1 MADERG
7 RRQGSRSDVGEA
19 LPEPVRGARLVG
31 HTAWE
36 GVVMVSIET
45 LARREALLAQQ
56 AAIGAARELIRVAV
70 HLTNAAS
77 LRWSERWRASGVDME
92 ESKINA
98 VGGMA

>member
-1 MADERG
+1 
-7 RRQGSRSDVGEA
+7 
-19 LPEPVRGARLVG
+19 
-31 HTAWE
+31 
-36 GVVMVSIET
+36 MVSIET

-70 HLTNAAS
+70 HLTNAAA
-77 LRWSERWRASGVDME
+77 LRWSERWRASGADME